1 MGYFWIFKFSRFI
14 KFDKL
19 DFFILAILKPIGN
32 ISVPLYYFFFN
43 IDRRKK
49 NWFDL
54 KKSKYPHINE

>member
-32 ISVPLYYFFFN
+32 ISVPLYYFFL
-43 IDRRKK
+43 ILIGKK

>member
-32 ISVPLYYFFFN
+32 ISVPLYYFFL
-43 IDRRKK
+43 ILIGEKK
-49 NWFDL
+49 IGL
-54 KKSKYPHINE
+54 I